1 MRERRQRGVNNA
13 LFIGVQLEEVQGI
26 CGEGGVWG
34 GAFDQAGGVRVREG
48 ESGFFSFNPKDPGR
62 DGGCPIVSQ
71 VGCP

>member
-34 GAFDQAGGVRVREG
+34 GALDQAGGVR
-48 ESGFFSFNPKDPGR
+48 SGRVSLSFSASIPKGL
-62 DGGCPIVSQ
+62 GGMWGVPW
-71 VGCP
+71 

>member
-34 GAFDQAGGVRVREG
+34 GALDQAGGLGSEG
-48 ESGFFSFNPKDPGR
+48 VSLGFLASVPKVL
-62 DGGCPIVSQ
+62 GGMRGVPW
-71 VGCP
+71 